1 MTGKESQ
8 RLGAFLTN
16 PERAMISQQ
25 HRNILAKIY
34 KSEMQKLM
42 YLHGCDIDR
51 GMLDI
56 VNSGYRSLSL
66 INYNGCSDK
75 MVLLSSP
82 GQGENARIVAAYS
95 FRMVE
100 AYDDWKKNSLS
111 LVKTLEKK
119 NQFAKY
125 ERGGNEA
132 DGCTFL
138 SFIKS
143 IKAFCMLNNLYDV
156 ETDRR
161 AWVRPSNGEV
171 EPHFT
176 IPPYSR
182 PEYEPYDCGDYLE
195 MW

>member
-1 MTGKESQ
+1 
-8 RLGAFLTN
+8 
-16 PERAMISQQ
+16 MISQQ

-42 YLHGCDIDR
+42 YLHGCNIDK

-56 VNSGYRSLSL
+56 VNNGYR
-66 INYNGCSDK
+66 NGHSDK

-82 GQGENARIVAAYS
+82 EQGENARIVAAYS
-95 FRMVE
+95 FRMVD

-125 ERGGNEA
+125 ERSGNEA

-161 AWVRPSNGEV
+161 AWVRPSTDVE

-182 PEYEPYDCGDYLE
+182 PEYEPYDVEDYLE
-195 MW
+195 R